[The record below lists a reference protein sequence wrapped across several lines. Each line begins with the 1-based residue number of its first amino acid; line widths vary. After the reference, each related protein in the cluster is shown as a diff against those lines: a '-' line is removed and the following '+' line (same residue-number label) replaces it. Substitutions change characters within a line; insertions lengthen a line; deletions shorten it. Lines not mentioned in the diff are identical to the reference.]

1 MQFWRR
7 IPIHVDKEF
16 LIFGGDVFRGFSC
29 NLYDEN
35 VDGKLAQRSL
45 RARFSHLFRADW
57 HLSLLENL
65 VVWRVRKTCITA
77 S

>member
-29 NLYDEN
+29 NLYDEK
-35 VDGKLAQRSL
+35 VDGKLAQRSPQSS
-45 RARFSHLFRADW
+45 FQPSFRSRLASIRVGEFGD
-57 HLSLLENL
+57 LE
-65 VVWRVRKTCITA
+65 